1 MINKISSKFLF
12 LIFFLSIV
20 FFINSSSRSIEIKII
35 TKIDNEIITNIDVE
49 NEYKYLI
56 ALNSKLKELKRERI
70 IGFAKNS
77 LIKEKI
83 KKTELLKYYK
93 LGGKKEI
100 VTKTI
105 EAIYL
110 SLNIKNETDF
120 KEYLSTFNLKIDDV
134 YNKIEIETAW
144 NQLIYSKYNNQITI
158 NEEEIKKDLLSNI
171 DKQQLY
177 NVSEIMFSYNEKNEI
192 QKKYNEIK
200 NSIDDIGFEKTAF
213 LFSIAESKNNSG
225 LIGWVNENQVSKSIK
240 NKIKNIQ
247 KGEITQPIIIPGAI
261 LIIKLNDVKIE
272 NKKID
277 LNKAIKET
285 IKFETNRQLNN
296 YSMIY
301 YNKIKNNY
309 SLDEN

>member
-1 MINKISSKFLF
+1 MINKISNRFLF

-56 ALNSKLKELKRERI
+56 ALNSKLKELKREKI

-120 KEYLSTFNLKIDDV
+120 KEYLSTFNLKINDI

-213 LFSIAESKNNSG
+213 LFSIAQSKNNSG

-240 NKIKNIQ
+240 KKIKNIQ

>member
-1 MINKISSKFLF
+1 MINKISNKFLF

>member
-1 MINKISSKFLF
+1 MINKISNKFLF

-56 ALNSKLKELKRERI
+56 ALNSKLKELKREKI

-120 KEYLSTFNLKIDDV
+120 KEYLSTFNLKINDV

-213 LFSIAESKNNSG
+213 LFSIAQSKNNSG

-240 NKIKNIQ
+240 KKIKNIQ

>member
-1 MINKISSKFLF
+1 
-12 LIFFLSIV
+12 
-20 FFINSSSRSIEIKII
+20 
-35 TKIDNEIITNIDVE
+35 
-49 NEYKYLI
+49 
-56 ALNSKLKELKRERI
+56 
-70 IGFAKNS
+70 
-77 LIKEKI
+77 
-83 KKTELLKYYK
+83 
-93 LGGKKEI
+93 
-100 VTKTI
+100 
-105 EAIYL
+105 
-110 SLNIKNETDF
+110 
-120 KEYLSTFNLKIDDV
+120 
-134 YNKIEIETAW
+134 
-144 NQLIYSKYNNQITI
+144 
-158 NEEEIKKDLLSNI
+158 
-171 DKQQLY
+171 
-177 NVSEIMFSYNEKNEI
+177 MFSYNEKNEI

-213 LFSIAESKNNSG
+213 LFSIAQSKNNSG

-240 NKIKNIQ
+240 KKIKNIQ

>member
-1 MINKISSKFLF
+1 MINKISNRFLF

-56 ALNSKLKELKRERI
+56 ALNSKLKELKREKI

-120 KEYLSTFNLKIDDV
+120 KEYLSTFNLKINDV

-213 LFSIAESKNNSG
+213 LFSIAQSKNNSG

-240 NKIKNIQ
+240 KKIKNIQ

>member
-240 NKIKNIQ
+240 KKIKNIQ